1 MHVALDGGVGW
12 AYGVHEEISAQ
23 TGINERTVQRL
34 LKIVSQS
41 GDVTTGVE
49 RKKRDPKLTDEN
61 QQFIAA
67 CLEHSPDVYLT
78 ELKAQLEEAYGVS
91 VLPSTI
97 WRTLRAMGF
106 TLKKVFYMHR

>member
-1 MHVALDGGVGW
+1 MPKAKALSDDLRWVL
-12 AYGVHEEISAQ
+12 AHMYYVRHLTVKEISAQ

-41 GDVTTGVE
+41 GNVTTGVE

-91 VLPSTI
+91 VSPSTI
-97 WRTLRAMGF
+97 
-106 TLKKVFYMHR
+106 